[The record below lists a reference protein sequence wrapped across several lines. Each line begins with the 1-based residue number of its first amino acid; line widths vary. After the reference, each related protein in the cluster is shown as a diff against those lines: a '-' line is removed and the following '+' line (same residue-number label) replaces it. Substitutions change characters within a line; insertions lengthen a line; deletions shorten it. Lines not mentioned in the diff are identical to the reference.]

1 MNLLEL
7 GPQLRRKADPKRLTS
22 KCGRYYLRA
31 YRAQDQLE
39 IQDWLQDV
47 DIASFAFGRAPD
59 TASLQELVKLY
70 LDELHSN
77 RRFVFV
83 LVAQW
88 PTNQESAD
96 CLESQKEQVLGF
108 VRYSLYPKSL
118 ASRFYTS
125 SRWARIGI
133 MIGLKRAWGKGIGTI
148 AVQLLSDFLF
158 QEKQIA
164 RIDLD
169 TAVFNTRAQRCF
181 EKCGFH
187 PYQIDSADSRYG
199 QIFMELTR
207 PSWEAQR
214 NSPSWG

>member
-7 GPQLRRKADPKRLTS
+7 GPQLRRKAEPKRLTS
-22 KCGRYYLRA
+22 KCGRFYLRP
-31 YRAQDQLE
+31 YLVQDQLE
-39 IQDWLQDV
+39 IQEWLQDV

-59 TASLQELVKLY
+59 AASLQELVKLY
-70 LDELHSN
+70 LEELHAN
-77 RRFVFV
+77 RRFVFI
-83 LVAQW
+83 LVSQW
-88 PTNQESAD
+88 PTDSESAD
-96 CLESQKEQVLGF
+96 MSKEQVLGF

-125 SRWARIGI
+125 SRWARIGL
-133 MIGLKRAWGKGIGTI
+133 MIGLKRAWGKGIGTT

-158 QEKQIA
+158 QEKQVA

-187 PYQIDSADSRYG
+187 PYQIDAADSRYG

-207 PSWEAQR
+207 PKWEEQR
-214 NSPSWG
+214 QLCSWG